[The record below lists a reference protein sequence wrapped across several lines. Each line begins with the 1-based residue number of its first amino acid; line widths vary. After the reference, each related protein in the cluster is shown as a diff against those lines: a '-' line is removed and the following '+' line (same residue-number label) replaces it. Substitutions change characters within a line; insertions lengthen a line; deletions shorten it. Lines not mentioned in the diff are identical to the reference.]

1 MPISAVI
8 RHSRGLRLRLDVA
21 QLLGDG
27 AGLGQHLQHL
37 VVGVGAACP
46 VAAHQHHGQAGA
58 VVHPPRDRD
67 RLVAQ
72 LGAALGL
79 ADERT
84 CPGQPRQQQHAQRGV
99 AGIERRQRLLQ
110 QLDRALV
117 EHRHP
122 PAGGLHPDRG
132 AGQKIRVVEPPRR
145 LGGRPERLQGIAGLA
160 GPVVGGAQLQLDLG
174 VGGLVVDAQLE
185 RRAQRADR
193 LAERQRGVGGG
204 GRPQVVLDG
213 PLGAVDGRRGGEV
226 VGEVGQSARRVG
238 GAGRLHRLRHLQV
251 QLGPAQARQP
261 VVQGAAHQLV
271 GEPVA
276 QLPGRDL
283 LDHAAA
289 HRLLQ
294 RGRQRG
300 VA

>member
-1 MPISAVI
+1 M
-8 RHSRGLRLRLDVA
+8 
-21 QLLGDG
+21 
-27 AGLGQHLQHL
+27 
-37 VVGVGAACP
+37 
-46 VAAHQHHGQAGA
+46 
-58 VVHPPRDRD
+58 
-67 RLVAQ
+67 
-72 LGAALGL
+72 
-79 ADERT
+79 
-84 CPGQPRQQQHAQRGV
+84 
-99 AGIERRQRLLQ
+99 
-110 QLDRALV
+110 
-117 EHRHP
+117 
-122 PAGGLHPDRG
+122 
-132 AGQKIRVVEPPRR
+132 EPPRR

-204 GRPQVVLDG
+204 GRPQVVLDR
-213 PLGAVDGRRGGEV
+213 PLGAVDGRGGGEM

-261 VVQGAAHQLV
+261 VVQRAAHQLV

-300 VA
+300 VGEPAAAQHRQVELGPGHRGQLQHQCRLRLQPRQPLVDHLAHALGRAQRAQRPGQDGDAVHDLERSRLHQLPP